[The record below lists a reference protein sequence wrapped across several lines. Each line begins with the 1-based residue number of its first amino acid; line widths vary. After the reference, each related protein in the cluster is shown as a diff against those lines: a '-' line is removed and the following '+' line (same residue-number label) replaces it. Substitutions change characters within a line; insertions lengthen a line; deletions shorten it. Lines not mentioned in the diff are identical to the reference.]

1 MYCTGAS
8 SRLLIGRLGTAA
20 RASIRGE
27 SLSLFLH
34 VGDVGVVRDSENRN
48 HTPENVVPRH
58 RNGKEKP
65 TEEED
70 EDGFHVTDDLE
81 GQRAKGSDAHVLR
94 NIHPDGQQTRRGEK
108 GDGFTRPVILGDEAP
123 GEQLI
128 QERPDGEH
136 GERHERRRLS

>member
-1 MYCTGAS
+1 MFVVVVVDPP
-8 SRLLIGRLGTAA
+8 LLLT
-20 RASIRGE
+20 
-27 SLSLFLH
+27 LLLLLTLVF
-34 VGDVGVVRDSENRN
+34 
-48 HTPENVVPRH
+48 P
-58 RNGKEKP
+58 
-65 TEEED
+65 EEED